1 MKIFVMAD
9 TRIHMKKYT
18 CISFLVLFIPF
29 LLLPSFVFSQ
39 HPRRSNPARRICEAP
54 RIDGR
59 IDEDCWKSLPLF
71 ENFIQWGP
79 YNGEPPSQKT
89 EVRVGYDDEAI
100 YIAGFCSD
108 SSPQQMRSE
117 IGARD
122 SFSFNSE
129 EFAVHISPF
138 NDGINSVFFYVSLAG
153 VQRDVK
159 FYGDKSDIAWDAVW
173 ESGVERT
180 DKGWTV
186 EMKIPYSALR
196 FSNTPLQDW
205 GFNIWRWIARKM
217 EWSSWSYV
225 SNEIDFWWKELGLL
239 QGIKDIS
246 SPVHLSFMPYLSAYA
261 EHGID
266 RSWRSFFTGGMDLKY
281 GLTDSFTL
289 DISLIPD
296 FGQVESDEVE
306 LNLTPYEIKYNEK
319 RQFFTEGMELFQK
332 GDIFY
337 SRRIGAR
344 PEGFDSVDAQISDN
358 ETVLKNPAETPLINA
373 TKISGRTNSGFGI
386 GLLNAMTG
394 RTCAEVQDKQ
404 TGETRDILTQ
414 SFTNL
419 NVLVL
424 DQNLFENSYAS
435 LINSNVLRRGYS
447 ANVTALE
454 FKLADKDNIYKFMGT
469 GALSHISKNSTSS
482 TGYKAALEA
491 GKTGGSLQYLYALS
505 IINDTYDQDDL
516 GYLRRNNEI
525 TNWFSLSY
533 HILKP
538 FGIFFNIRNKLDI
551 FHSQIYRPRD
561 FSEFTVQ
568 YEFSAGFKNHYSLGI
583 LLTLAP
589 FEGNDYYET
598 RTPNRYYVRPR
609 YYQGQMTFTTDIR
622 KAISMEFEGTYKE
635 SYAYDFD
642 TRSWLFAVAPTSRF
656 SDRLKMVFDFCLG
669 KDFNEAGFVERHE
682 ETGAIMFGLRDRDT
696 LVNMLTVSYIFNN
709 KTSFNFRLRHYW
721 SKAEYDGYYELTE
734 DGRLLPVD
742 YDTNHDVHYNA
753 FNIDLTL
760 RWNFAP
766 GSEMLLNWK
775 NAIYTSDNRM
785 NVPYWE
791 NLRNILDSPQI
802 NSLSLKIIYYFD
814 KLF

>member
-1 MKIFVMAD
+1 
-9 TRIHMKKYT
+9 
-18 CISFLVLFIPF
+18 
-29 LLLPSFVFSQ
+29 
-39 HPRRSNPARRICEAP
+39 
-54 RIDGR
+54 
-59 IDEDCWKSLPLF
+59 
-71 ENFIQWGP
+71 
-79 YNGEPPSQKT
+79 
-89 EVRVGYDDEAI
+89 
-100 YIAGFCSD
+100 
-108 SSPQQMRSE
+108 
-117 IGARD
+117 
-122 SFSFNSE
+122 
-129 EFAVHISPF
+129 
-138 NDGINSVFFYVSLAG
+138 
-153 VQRDVK
+153 
-159 FYGDKSDIAWDAVW
+159 
-173 ESGVERT
+173 
-180 DKGWTV
+180 
-186 EMKIPYSALR
+186 
-196 FSNTPLQDW
+196 
-205 GFNIWRWIARKM
+205 M

-225 SNEIDFWWKELGLL
+225 SNEIDYWWKELGLL

-246 SPVHLSFMPYLSAYA
+246 SPVHLSLMPYLSAYA

-266 RSWRSFFTGGMDLKY
+266 NSWRRFFNGGMDLKY

-344 PEGFDSVDAQISDN
+344 PEGYDSVVGQISDN
-358 ETVLKNPAETPLINA
+358 ETALKNPAETPLINA
-373 TKISGRTNSGFGI
+373 TKISGRTNRGLGI

-394 RTCAEVQDKQ
+394 PTYAEILDSQ

-419 NVLVL
+419 NVFVL
-424 DQNLFENSYAS
+424 DQSLFKNSYAS
-435 LINSNVLRRGYS
+435 LINSNVLRKGYT

-454 FKLADKDNIYKFMGT
+454 FKLADKDNIYKLMGT
-469 GALSHISKNSTSS
+469 GALSQIIQNSTKSF
-482 TGYKAALEA
+482 GYKAALEA
-491 GKTGGSLQYLYALS
+491 GKTGGSLLYLYALS
-505 IINDTYDQDDL
+505 IINDTYEQDDL

-525 TNWFSLSY
+525 TNRFSLGY
-533 HILKP
+533 NILKP
-538 FGIFFNIRNKLDI
+538 FGIFLNIRNKIDI
-551 FHSQIYRPRD
+551 FHSQAYKPRD

-568 YEFSAGFKNHYSLGI
+568 YAVTVGFKNRYSLGI

-589 FEGNDYYET
+589 FEGHDYYET
-598 RTPNRYYVRPR
+598 RTPNRYFVRNR
-609 YYQGQMTFTTDIR
+609 FYQGQMTLATDLR
-622 KAISMEFEGTYKE
+622 KAISVKLEGTYKG

-642 TRSWLFAVAPTSRF
+642 TRSWFFTVAPTTRF

-669 KDFNEAGFVERHE
+669 KDFNEAGFVERND
-682 ETGAIMFGLRDRDT
+682 ETGTIIFGLRDRDT
-696 LVNMLTVSYIFNN
+696 FVNMLTVSYIFNN
-709 KTSFNFRLRHYW
+709 KTSFHFRLRHYW
-721 SKAEYDGYYELTE
+721 SKADYDGYYELTE
-734 DGRLLPVD
+734 DGRLLPLE

-753 FNIDLTL
+753 FNIDLIL

-785 NVPYWE
+785 TVPYWE

-814 KLF
+814 KLFK